1 MIIQLVQSMPRSE
14 RELLGDVVP
23 SAKAL
28 AERVKSLA
36 HSLGDLER
44 GLEPGSTE
52 AVSREIEQLEAQAN
66 PLDESG
72 SEQRVRRLAHLKRQ
86 RRALQEIDRKRAKI
100 ADGLE
105 SCAMALQSMRFDIVR
120 LRSGTQTTQQVT
132 ALALKA
138 LELAREVDHALYAHE
153 QVRGLTGRS
162 ISAGESSA

>member
-1 MIIQLVQSMPRSE
+1 MIIQLVQSMPRNE
-14 RELLGDVVP
+14 RDMLGDVVP

-28 AERVKSLA
+28 GERVKALAQSLA
-36 HSLGDLER
+36 ELDR
-44 GLEPGSTE
+44 GLEPGGTE

-100 ADGLE
+100 AERLE
-105 SCAMALQSMRFDIVR
+105 SCAMALQSMRFDILR
-120 LRSGTQTTQQVT
+120 LRSGTQTTQNVT
-132 ALALKA
+132 ALALQA

-153 QVRGLTGRS
+153 QVRGLTGRGV
-162 ISAGESSA
+162 SAGEGSA